1 VYICAFVTSWQTT
14 KYYFSESTQG
24 VKLNKSE
31 IYMEKI
37 LIPFETM
44 KSEFKTILVK
54 YRFTEE
60 KAEICASVF
69 AGNSLDGVYSHGVN
83 RFPRFIRY
91 IQKGY
96 VKADAE
102 PELVHHSGAMEQWN
116 GNLGPGP
123 LNAILA
129 TDRVTELASKY
140 GMGLVGLAH
149 TNHWM
154 RGGYYGWQA
163 ACKGYIFIGWTNTTP
178 NMPAWGAKNPK
189 LGNNPV
195 VFALPYYDQAIV
207 LDMAM
212 SQYSFGKMEEK
223 QLTGEKLPTPGG
235 YDKVGNLTDDPGEI
249 LGTWRSLPIGYWKGS
264 AFSLMLDILVTV
276 LSGGL
281 STAEIGK
288 NEDEY
293 GVSQVFIAIDPRK
306 LINYPAIQ
314 DTVEATLNDLKNSI
328 LIHEQSPVRYPGE
341 KVLQIRQENLGRGI
355 PVDKRIWEE
364 IKRL

>member
-1 VYICAFVTSWQTT
+1 
-14 KYYFSESTQG
+14 
-24 VKLNKSE
+24 
-31 IYMEKI
+31 MEKI
-37 LIPFETM
+37 LISFETM
-44 KSEFKTILVK
+44 KSEFIRILIQHG
-54 YRFTEE
+54 FTEE
-60 KAEICASVF
+60 KAEKCASIF
-69 AGNSLDGVYSHGVN
+69 AENSLEGVYSHGVN

-102 PELVHHSGAMEQWN
+102 PELIHHSGALEQWN

-129 TDRVTELASKY
+129 TDRVMELASEY

-154 RGGYYGWQA
+154 RGGYYGWKA
-163 ACKGYIFIGWTNTTP
+163 AKAGFIFIGWTNTTP

-195 VFALPYYDQAIV
+195 VFAIPFHDQAIV

-223 QLTGEKLPTPGG
+223 QIAGEKLPTPGG
-235 YDKVGNLTDDPGEI
+235 FDKDGNLTDDPGEI
-249 LGTWRSLPIGYWKGS
+249 LDTWRSLPIGYWKGS
-264 AFSLMLDILVTV
+264 AFSLMLDILAAV

-293 GVSQVFIAIDPRK
+293 GVSQVFIAIDPKK
-306 LINYPAIQ
+306 LGNYPAIQ
-314 DTVEATLNDLKNSI
+314 GILDATIKDLKNSS
-328 LIHEQSPVRYPGE
+328 LINEHSPVRYPGE
-341 KVLQIRQENLGRGI
+341 RVLHIRKENLQKGI
-355 PVDKRIWEE
+355 PADSRIWEE
-364 IKRL
+364 ICSM

>member
-1 VYICAFVTSWQTT
+1 MV
-14 KYYFSESTQG
+14 
-24 VKLNKSE
+24 
-31 IYMEKI
+31 KI

-44 KSEFKTILVK
+44 KSEFVRILIHHG
-54 YRFTEE
+54 FTDE
-60 KAEICASVF
+60 KAKKCASVF
-69 AGNSLDGVYSHGVN
+69 AENSLEGVYSHGVN

-96 VKADAE
+96 VKVNAE
-102 PELVHHSGAMEQWN
+102 PELVNQSGALEQWN

-123 LNAILA
+123 LNALLS
-129 TDRVTELASKY
+129 TDRVMELASVY

-154 RGGYYGWQA
+154 RGGYYGWKA
-163 ACKGYIFIGWTNTTP
+163 AKDGFIFIGWTNTTP

-195 VFALPYYDQAIV
+195 VFAIPYHDKAIV

-223 QLTGEKLPTPGG
+223 QLAGEKLPTPGG
-235 YDKVGNLTDDPGEI
+235 FDKDGNLTDDPGKI
-249 LGTWRSLPIGYWKGS
+249 LDTWRSLPIGYWKGS
-264 AFSLMLDILVTV
+264 AFSLMLDILAAV

-288 NEDEY
+288 KEDEY
-293 GVSQVFIAIDPRK
+293 GVSQVFIAIDPKK
-306 LINYPAIQ
+306 LMNYPAIQ
-314 DTVEATLNDLKNSI
+314 NALDATIKDLKNSS
-328 LIHEQSPVRYPGE
+328 LINENSPVRYPGE
-341 KVLQIRQENLGRGI
+341 RVLQIRKENLQKGI
-355 PVDKRIWEE
+355 PVDTRIWDE
-364 IKRL
+364 IRGL

>member
-1 VYICAFVTSWQTT
+1 
-14 KYYFSESTQG
+14 
-24 VKLNKSE
+24 
-31 IYMEKI
+31 MEKI
-37 LIPFETM
+37 FIPFETM
-44 KSEFKTILVK
+44 KSEFVRILIHHG
-54 YRFTEE
+54 FTDG
-60 KAEICASVF
+60 KAEKCASVF
-69 AGNSLDGVYSHGVN
+69 AENSLDGVYSHGVN

-102 PELVHHSGAMEQWN
+102 PELIHHSGALEQWN

-129 TDRVTELASKY
+129 TDRVMELAKKY

-154 RGGYYGWQA
+154 RGGYYGWKA
-163 ACKGYIFIGWTNTTP
+163 ARGGFIFIGWTNTTP

-195 VFALPYYDQAIV
+195 VFAVPYHDQAIV

-223 QLTGEKLPTPGG
+223 QLSGEKLPTPGG
-235 YDKVGNLTDDPGEI
+235 FDKEGNLTDDPREI
-249 LGTWRSLPIGYWKGS
+249 LETWRSLPIGYWKGS
-264 AFSLMLDILVTV
+264 AFSLMLDILATL

-281 STAEIGK
+281 STAEIGTK
-288 NEDEY
+288 ADEY
-293 GVSQVFIAIDPRK
+293 EVSQVFIAIDPLK
-306 LINYPAIQ
+306 LINFPAINTAL
-314 DTVEATLNDLKNSI
+314 DAVVGDMKKSTLIN
-328 LIHEQSPVRYPGE
+328 EQSPVRYPGE
-341 KVLQIRQENLGRGI
+341 KVLQIRQENLKFGI
-355 PVDKRIWEE
+355 PVDQRIWDE

>member
-1 VYICAFVTSWQTT
+1 MDRLFISYDEMKGT
-14 KYYFSESTQG
+14 FSR
-24 VKLNKSE
+24 
-31 IYMEKI
+31 
-37 LIPFETM
+37 
-44 KSEFKTILVK
+44 ILVNHGF
-54 YRFTEE
+54 REE
-60 KAEICASVF
+60 KAEKCASVF
-69 AGNSLDGVYSHGVN
+69 AENSLDGVYSHGVN

-102 PELVHHSGAMEQWN
+102 PELVHQSGALEQWN

-123 LNAILA
+123 LNAIRA
-129 TDRVTELASKY
+129 TDRVMELASKY

-154 RGGYYGWQA
+154 RGGYYGWKA
-163 ACKGYIFIGWTNTTP
+163 AKAGFIFIGWTNTTP

-195 VFALPYYDQAIV
+195 VFAIPNHNQAIV

-235 YDKVGNLTDDPGEI
+235 FDKAGNLTDDPGEI

-288 NEDEY
+288 KEDEY
-293 GVSQVFIAIDPRK
+293 GVSQVFIAIDPKK
-306 LINYPAIQ
+306 LGNYPAIQ
-314 DTVEATLNDLKNSI
+314 SALDAIISDLNKSTLTDENL
-328 LIHEQSPVRYPGE
+328 PVRYPGE
-341 KVLQIRQENLGRGI
+341 KVLQIRQENLEHGI
-355 PVDKRIWEE
+355 PVNQRIWDE
-364 IKRL
+364 ICSL

>member
-1 VYICAFVTSWQTT
+1 MD
-14 KYYFSESTQG
+14 
-24 VKLNKSE
+24 KLVIPFIELKE
-31 IYMEKI
+31 TLVKI
-37 LIPFETM
+37 LIRNGFNP
-44 KSEFKTILVK
+44 
-54 YRFTEE
+54 E
-60 KAEICASVF
+60 KADQCASVF
-69 AGNSLDGVYSHGVN
+69 AENSLDGVYSHGVN

-102 PELVHHSGAMEQWN
+102 PELVHQSGALEQWN

-129 TDRVTELASKY
+129 TERVMELASKY

-154 RGGYYGWQA
+154 RGGYYGWKA
-163 ACKGYIFIGWTNTTP
+163 AKRGYIFIGWTNTMP

-195 VFALPYYDQAIV
+195 VFAIPYLDQAIV

-235 YDKVGNLTDDPGEI
+235 FDKEGYLTDDPGEI
-249 LGTWRSLPIGYWKGS
+249 LETWRSLPIGYWKGS

-288 NEDEY
+288 KEDEY

-306 LINYPAIQ
+306 LTNYPAVQ
-314 DTVEATLNDLKNSI
+314 NTLEATITDLKESN
-328 LIHEQSPVRYPGE
+328 LINENSPVRYPGE
-341 KVLQIRQENLGRGI
+341 KVLQIRQENLGSGI
-355 PVDKRIWEE
+355 PIDQRIWEE
-364 IKRL
+364 ICRL

>member
-1 VYICAFVTSWQTT
+1 MDRLFISYDEMKET
-14 KYYFSESTQG
+14 FSR
-24 VKLNKSE
+24 
-31 IYMEKI
+31 
-37 LIPFETM
+37 
-44 KSEFKTILVK
+44 ILVK
-54 YRFTEE
+54 HGFTNV
-60 KAEICASVF
+60 KAKKCASVF
-69 AGNSLDGVYSHGVN
+69 AENSLDGVYSHGVN

-96 VKADAE
+96 VNADAE
-102 PELVHHSGAMEQWN
+102 PELVHSTGALEQWN

-129 TDRVTELASKY
+129 TDRVMELASKY
-140 GMGLVGLAH
+140 GMGLVGMAH

-154 RGGYYGWQA
+154 RGGYYGWKA
-163 ACKGYIFIGWTNTTP
+163 AKAGFIFIGWTNTTP

-195 VFALPYYDQAIV
+195 VFALPYHDQAIV

-223 QLTGEKLPTPGG
+223 QIAGEKLPTPGG
-235 YDKVGNLTDDPGEI
+235 YDKEGNLTDDPGEI
-249 LGTWRSLPIGYWKGS
+249 LDTWRSLPIGYWKGS
-264 AFSLMLDILVTV
+264 AFSLMLDILATV

-293 GVSQVFIAIDPRK
+293 GVSQVFIAIDPKK
-306 LINYPAIQ
+306 LVNFPVIQ
-314 DTVEATLNDLKNSI
+314 STVDDTIIDLKKSL
-328 LIHEQSPVRYPGE
+328 LIQEDSPVRYPGE
-341 KVLQIRQENLGRGI
+341 RVLQIRKENLKKGI
-355 PVDKRIWEE
+355 PVNQSIWDE

>member
-1 VYICAFVTSWQTT
+1 MD
-14 KYYFSESTQG
+14 
-24 VKLNKSE
+24 KLVIPFIELKE
-31 IYMEKI
+31 TLVKI
-37 LIPFETM
+37 LIRNGFNP
-44 KSEFKTILVK
+44 
-54 YRFTEE
+54 E
-60 KAEICASVF
+60 KAETCASVF
-69 AGNSLDGVYSHGVN
+69 AENSLDGVYSHGVN

-102 PELVHHSGAMEQWN
+102 PEPMHQSGALEQWN

-129 TDRVTELASKY
+129 TERVMELASKF

-163 ACKGYIFIGWTNTTP
+163 ARKGYIFIGWTNTTP

-195 VFALPYYDQAIV
+195 VFAIPYHDQAIV

-223 QLTGEKLPTPGG
+223 QLTGEKLPTMGG
-235 YDKVGNLTDDPGEI
+235 YDKEGHLTDDPGEI

-288 NEDEY
+288 KEDEY

-306 LINYPAIQ
+306 LSNYPAIQ
-314 DTVEATLNDLKNSI
+314 NTLEATITDLKESN
-328 LIHEQSPVRYPGE
+328 LINENSPVRYPGE
-341 KVLQIRQENLGRGI
+341 KVLQIRQENLGSGI
-355 PVDKRIWEE
+355 PIDQRIWEE
-364 IKRL
+364 ICRL

>member
-1 VYICAFVTSWQTT
+1 
-14 KYYFSESTQG
+14 
-24 VKLNKSE
+24 
-31 IYMEKI
+31 MEK
-37 LIPFETM
+37 LFIPFIDLKETLAR
-44 KSEFKTILVK
+44 ILK
-54 YRFTEE
+54 RYGFIPE
-60 KAEICASVF
+60 KAETCASVF
-69 AGNSLDGVYSHGVN
+69 AENSLDGVYSHGVN

-102 PELVHHSGAMEQWN
+102 PELVHQSGTLEQWN

-129 TDRVTELASKY
+129 TDRVMELASKY

-154 RGGYYGWQA
+154 RGGFYGWHA
-163 ACKGYIFIGWTNTTP
+163 ARKGFIFIGWTNTTP

-195 VFALPYYDQAIV
+195 VFAIPYHDQAIV

-235 YDKVGNLTDDPGEI
+235 YDKEGNLTDDPGKI
-249 LGTWRSLPIGYWKGS
+249 LDTWRSLPIGYWKGS
-264 AFSLMLDILVTV
+264 AFSLMLDILAAV

-293 GVSQVFIAIDPRK
+293 GVSQVFIAIDLKK
-306 LINYPAIQ
+306 LVNYPVIQ
-314 DTVEATLNDLKNSI
+314 STVDATITDLKKSL
-328 LIHEQSPVRYPGE
+328 LIHEHSPVRFPGE
-341 KVLQIRQENLGRGI
+341 KVLQIRMENMVKGI
-355 PVDKRIWEE
+355 PVDSRIWEE
-364 IKRL
+364 ICGL